1 MRKFIYTFIISILLP
16 MSLSA
21 QIMGNDLRQVYTQAE
36 NAYTIGRLEEAV
48 DLLQK
53 SINDFDGN
61 LKQNALRLLSICHL
75 ALDNQHESEQY
86 AKMLLN
92 INPYYTSVKDPIRF
106 EDMIARLKSGRV
118 VMVKTASSQMETA
131 QEAPVPVTI
140 ITREMIDRLS
150 NNKSLEQILSAYVPG
165 MTEISSYAFSNIA
178 MRGVYTSAQEKI
190 LIMENGHRLNAR
202 STNNGKIDYA
212 ISTEKIDHIEVLRG
226 PASSLYGNV
235 ALTAVVNI
243 ITKSGKEIDGIK
255 GKYGYGSYG
264 THKADFLAGTSML
277 GFDVVAW
284 ASIFTSKGEKIDIP
298 KGTGYSQT
306 QHDGY
311 AYIRR
316 YEGKPSYDI
325 GCNIQLKD
333 YNLLINRKYGKQVP
347 QFSWF
352 GETYDYDNYRDFY
365 GKTPGYSVD
374 ETHLELGYKHQFN
387 SINIDMSVYGDW
399 YTLNDYSVNSDS
411 IVNVELT
418 EKLTPVFDENGNM
431 KMKLYK
437 GSYQGNNSEEFT
449 LGFTAKADI
458 SYRLGSMK
466 GNVLFGTQYEFFKLA
481 SNDSWVGTDYNRIP
495 IVVPDANNI
504 LNVGNEKSISFFLQD
519 KHYLTSDLIL
529 NVGLRYDNKIR
540 TDDKTVSA
548 LSPRAALVYFPS
560 KAFSAKLSYSRAFVD
575 APYFFR
581 QNTSNPYR
589 GSQNL
594 QPEYMNSVQLDFLGT
609 FEKLNLSYDV
619 NLFYNNLID
628 IIVNNPSIVI
638 STDPKYINAGK
649 LKVLGV
655 EAGLNYQLPS
665 FHAHAN
671 MTWQYAQDAEQ
682 YYYTNH
688 EIYSVPSF
696 ILNLAAD
703 KRLLNLT
710 SHKLWLS
717 GNMRFVSKTLNKAN
731 SRIPGSEDFYLNSRA
746 IVDLGLRYDYNNTMQ
761 FSLDCDNVFNTIYE
775 IGGSFYVPYRNP
787 SRTLMGTVSFKL

>member
-1 MRKFIYTFIISILLP
+1 M
-16 MSLSA
+16 
-21 QIMGNDLRQVYTQAE
+21 
-36 NAYTIGRLEEAV
+36 
-48 DLLQK
+48 
-53 SINDFDGN
+53 
-61 LKQNALRLLSICHL
+61 
-75 ALDNQHESEQY
+75 
-86 AKMLLN
+86 
-92 INPYYTSVKDPIRF
+92 
-106 EDMIARLKSGRV
+106 
-118 VMVKTASSQMETA
+118 
-131 QEAPVPVTI
+131 
-140 ITREMIDRLS
+140 
-150 NNKSLEQILSAYVPG
+150 
-165 MTEISSYAFSNIA
+165 
-178 MRGVYTSAQEKI
+178 
-190 LIMENGHRLNAR
+190 
-202 STNNGKIDYA
+202 
-212 ISTEKIDHIEVLRG
+212 
-226 PASSLYGNV
+226 
-235 ALTAVVNI
+235 
-243 ITKSGKEIDGIK
+243 
-255 GKYGYGSYG
+255 
-264 THKADFLAGTSML
+264 
-277 GFDVVAW
+277 
-284 ASIFTSKGEKIDIP
+284 
-298 KGTGYSQT
+298 
-306 QHDGY
+306 
-311 AYIRR
+311 
-316 YEGKPSYDI
+316 
-325 GCNIQLKD
+325 
-333 YNLLINRKYGKQVP
+333 
-347 QFSWF
+347 
-352 GETYDYDNYRDFY
+352 
-365 GKTPGYSVD
+365 
-374 ETHLELGYKHQFN
+374 
-387 SINIDMSVYGDW
+387 
-399 YTLNDYSVNSDS
+399 
-411 IVNVELT
+411 
-418 EKLTPVFDENGNM
+418 
-431 KMKLYK
+431 
-437 GSYQGNNSEEFT
+437 
-449 LGFTAKADI
+449 
-458 SYRLGSMK
+458 
-466 GNVLFGTQYEFFKLA
+466 
-481 SNDSWVGTDYNRIP
+481 
-495 IVVPDANNI
+495 
-504 LNVGNEKSISFFLQD
+504 
-519 KHYLTSDLIL
+519 

-619 NLFYNNLID
+619 NLFYNNLTD